1 MNPHRNGRAAA
12 FTAFALAVGLCA
24 GCSQPG
30 DNRTPAQGADT
41 VGTTGDEPPRGAREA
56 GRDAAANTREAAQ
69 KAGAAMKDAGE
80 AVADAAITTAVKS
93 RIVGKAAAAAAE
105 RINVDTRDHVVTLTG
120 TVATERE
127 KAEAVAAAREIA
139 GVREVRDRLTV
150 QRDR

>member
-1 MNPHRNGRAAA
+1 MNPDRNGRAVA
-12 FTAFALAVGLCA
+12 FAAFALAVGLCA

-30 DNRTPAQGADT
+30 DNRTPAQGPDA
-41 VGTTGDEPPRGAREA
+41 VGTTGDAPRGAREA
-56 GRDAAANTREAAQ
+56 GRDAAANTREAAE

-93 RIVGKAAAAAAE
+93 RIVGKAAAAAAQS
-105 RINVDTRDHVVTLTG
+105 INVDTRDHVVTLTG

-150 QRDR
+150 QGDR